1 MSKKRTK
8 PKKQIEKKDSALKLE
23 EWQHE
28 ANKDIKESEQ
38 EINVEIPQQAEFFK
52 TPIRFGNIPVDTLPL
67 GCDEKEQ
74 YRGKYP
80 KISLPF
86 QTVEKISFGHKD
98 LEPNQLIFG
107 DNLHVMRALP
117 SNSIDLIYID
127 PPFFSG
133 KHYNVIFGD
142 QNEIRSFSDIWEGGM
157 PGYLIW
163 LNARILEMKRLLKPT
178 GAIFVHCD
186 YHAGHYIK
194 IELDKIFGY
203 ENFRNQIIWRRTNSP
218 KAQSKNLGTQHDY
231 IFYYTKTND
240 FTFNKTYKPLD
251 DKKIKAHS
259 LEDEKGKFQT
269 VALIAGGIQRSPNR
283 KSFEFKGVKAPWLY
297 SLENLEKFWKEG
309 IIYKTKGGL
318 YRLKKYLDE
327 SPGSLVSDL
336 WVDNSVAPVQG
347 VSNELIGY
355 PTQKPESLLKRI
367 IELATKQGDVIA
379 DFFCGGGTT
388 PAVAQK
394 LGRRWIASDISK
406 IAVSVTRDRILRDI
420 LGKNGSNKEVQHTLG
435 KTPEIEIRS
444 WGIYEVPEL
453 IKLNED
459 SFRNFII
466 SAYNGR
472 LTSSGGLIHGYKQSI
487 PLFVGN
493 PSQEKS
499 ITEKEVVEFAK
510 YIIKQGN
517 YHQGTMIGWGFTPGA
532 RNVAQQLEAQHAI
545 AIDFVKLQLIP
556 IESNEFK
563 EHITS
568 KNPEYKNLLKF
579 ILPPEVRISHK
590 RINSLE
596 YELDVSESVSLNP
609 SGRIINVQ
617 WDFSYNGERFISTA
631 GYSFLGMKDK
641 KPVLKVNYKFSSTGK
656 KKIACKVQDDEGGEK
671 MEIMEINV
679 K

>member
-1 MSKKRTK
+1 MKSKKQV
-8 PKKQIEKKDSALKLE
+8 KQKASAMKLS

-38 EINVEIPQQAEFFK
+38 EVNVEIPQQAEFFK

-107 DNLHVMRALP
+107 DNLHVMRSLL

-133 KHYNVIFGD
+133 RNYNIVFGD
-142 QNEIRSFSDIWEGGM
+142 ANEVRSFTDIWEGGM

-163 LNARILEMKRLLKPT
+163 LNARLLEMKRLLKPT
-178 GAIFVHCD
+178 GSIFVHCD
-186 YHAGHYIK
+186 YHAAHYIK

-203 ENFRNQIIWRRTNSP
+203 DNFRNEIVWRRAYSHNDGKKLGVINDTIFFY
-218 KAQSKNLGTQHDY
+218 SKTPIYKFKKVFTERNEEETIKEYSY
-231 IFYYTKTND
+231 I
-240 FTFNKTYKPLD
+240 
-251 DKKIKAHS
+251 
-259 LEDEKGKFQT
+259 DEKTGQRYKS
-269 VALIAGGIQRSPNR
+269 VSMNAAGQGTAKR
-283 KSFEFKGVKAPWLY
+283 FGDKGLLTPPTGAHWRWSQERIDKAI
-297 SLENLEKFWKEG
+297 KEG
-309 IIYKTKGGL
+309 LIFFTKNGVPRYKQYAENIEGKQ
-318 YRLKKYLDE
+318 
-327 SPGSLVSDL
+327 VQNL
-336 WVDNSVAPVQG
+336 WFDFMAISSQ
-347 VSNELIGY
+347 SNERIGY
-355 PTQKPESLLKRI
+355 PTQKPEELLNRI
-367 IELATKQGDVIA
+367 ILMASDKGDIVA
-379 DFFCGGGTT
+379 DFFVGGGTT
-388 PAVAQK
+388 AAVAQK

-420 LGKNGSNKEVQHTLG
+420 LGKNGSNKEIQNTLV
-435 KTPEIEIRS
+435 KTPEIEIKS

-472 LTSSGGLIHGYKQSI
+472 LTSSGGLIHGYKQAI

-590 RINSLE
+590 RINNSE
-596 YELDVSESVSLNP
+596 YEFDVSESVSLNP
-609 SGRIINVQ
+609 SGKIINVQ
-617 WDFSYNGERFISTA
+617 WDFSYNSERFISTA

-641 KPVLKVNYKFSSTGK
+641 KPVLKVSYKFSSSGK